1 MIILLTVQLLV
12 PFSHDKI
19 QKIYHSVTHAL
30 RLNKKSLFRRSKEVP
45 ATKRKMNTKTAHA
58 ALFEFEKI
66 PSGIK
71 GLDDITR
78 GGLPKG
84 RPSLVSGGPGCGK
97 TLFAMEFIARGI
109 TEYGDPGVFIAFEEK
124 TDDLKKNFSSMG
136 FDLDDLVNRKKLVLD
151 HITVER
157 SEIEETGEYDLEGLF
172 IRLGSMIDEIG
183 ARRVAI
189 DTLEALFSG
198 FANEAILR
206 SELRRLFLW
215 LKDRGVTAVVT
226 GERGDRTITK
236 YGLEEYVADC
246 VITLDHRVT
255 NQIATRRL
263 RIVKYRGSIH
273 GTDEYPFLISND
285 GISVLPITSMSL
297 SHIASDERISSG
309 IPRLDTMLGSNGFYR
324 GSSILV
330 SGQAGTGKTSI
341 SATFVDAACRR
352 NEKCLFFIF
361 EESESQLIR
370 NMKSIG
376 MDLEPWVKKGMLKF
390 HAVRPT
396 AYSLEMHLSMMLKLI
411 NEFKPAMLAVD
422 PISNLY
428 PIGDDIQ
435 VRSMLMRLIDYAK
448 SLQITGLFTNLSND
462 AETGMYSLEPTEL
475 HVSSLMDVWL
485 ILKNVE
491 GNGERNRI
499 FSIIKARGMAHSNQL
514 REFVL
519 SDRGIQLLDL
529 YKGTEGVLFGSARM
543 AQESREAGE
552 RIRRNEEITR
562 KKRELEDKK
571 TLMEN
576 EISLIRAKFA
586 REEDEIKVLIGQD
599 VSRRKASENVM
610 KEMAVQRKADK

>member
-1 MIILLTVQLLV
+1 VQ
-12 PFSHDKI
+12 
-19 QKIYHSVTHAL
+19 VTKSKV
-30 RLNKKSLFRRSKEVP
+30 KK
-45 ATKRKMNTKTAHA
+45 KTAPA
-58 ALFEFEKI
+58 ATFEFEKI

-109 TEYGDPGVFIAFEEK
+109 TEYGDNGVFIAFEEK
-124 TDDLKKNFSSMG
+124 TDDLKKNFKSMG
-136 FDLDDLVNRKKLVLD
+136 FDLDDLVHRKRLVLD
-151 HITVER
+151 HITVDR

-172 IRLGSMIDEIG
+172 IRLGSMIDDVG
-183 ARRVAI
+183 AKRVAI

-273 GTDEYPFLISND
+273 GTDEYPFLISSD

-297 SHIASDERISSG
+297 THTASDDRISTG
-309 IPRLDTMLGSNGFYR
+309 IPRLDTMLGVKGFYR

-376 MDLEPWVKKGMLKF
+376 INLEQWVKKGILKF

-411 NEFKPAMLAVD
+411 DEFKPDVLAVD

-448 SLQITGLFTNLSND
+448 YLQITGLFTNLSND
-462 AETGMYSLEPTEL
+462 ADTGVYSLEPTEM

-519 SDRGIQLLDL
+519 SDEGIQLLDL
-529 YKGTEGVLFGSARM
+529 YKGSEGVLFGSSRM

-552 RIRRNEEITR
+552 RLRRNEEAER
-562 KKRELEDKK
+562 KKRELDGKK
-571 TLMEN
+571 KVMEN
-576 EISLIRAKFA
+576 EIALLRAKFA
-586 REEDEIKVLIGQD
+586 REENEIKVLIGQD
-599 VSRRKASENVM
+599 VSRKKASENVM
-610 KEMAVQRKADK
+610 KEIAVQRNVDK

>member
-1 MIILLTVQLLV
+1 
-12 PFSHDKI
+12 
-19 QKIYHSVTHAL
+19 
-30 RLNKKSLFRRSKEVP
+30 
-45 ATKRKMNTKTAHA
+45 MNMKTAA
-58 ALFEFEKI
+58 AATFEFEKI

-124 TDDLKKNFSSMG
+124 IDDLKKNFKSMG
-136 FDLDDLVNRKKLVLD
+136 FDLDDLVRRKKLVLD

-172 IRLGSMIDEIG
+172 IRLGSMIDEVG
-183 ARRVAI
+183 AKRVAI

-198 FANEAILR
+198 FTNEAILR

-215 LKDRGVTAVVT
+215 LKDRDVTAVVT
-226 GERGDRTITK
+226 GERGDRSITK

-273 GTDEYPFLISND
+273 GTDEYPFLISSD

-297 SHIASDERISSG
+297 IHTASNERISTG
-309 IPRLDTMLGSNGFYR
+309 IPRLDTMLGAKGFYR

-411 NEFKPAMLAVD
+411 DEFKPTVLAVD

-462 AETGMYSLEPTEL
+462 AETGMYSLEPTEM

-519 SDRGIQLLDL
+519 SEKGIQLLDL

-552 RIRRNEEITR
+552 RIRRNEETER
-562 KKRELEDKK
+562 KKRELDGKK
-571 TLMEN
+571 RVMEN
-576 EISLIRAKFA
+576 EIGLLKAKFA

-599 VSRRKASENVM
+599 VSRKKASENVM
-610 KEMAVQRKADK
+610 EEIAVQRKVDK

>member
-1 MIILLTVQLLV
+1 
-12 PFSHDKI
+12 
-19 QKIYHSVTHAL
+19 
-30 RLNKKSLFRRSKEVP
+30 VP
-45 ATKRKMNTKTAHA
+45 ATKKRPNMKTTPA
-58 ALFEFEKI
+58 AKFEFEKI

-71 GLDDITR
+71 GLDDITS

-109 TEYGDPGVFIAFEEK
+109 TDYGDPGVFIAFEEK
-124 TDDLKKNFSSMG
+124 IDDLKKNFKSMG
-136 FDLDDLVNRKKLVLD
+136 FDLDDLVHRKKLVLD
-151 HITVER
+151 HITIER
-157 SEIEETGEYDLEGLF
+157 SEIEETGDYDLEGLF
-172 IRLGSMIDEIG
+172 IRLGSMIDEVG
-183 ARRVAI
+183 AKRVAI

-263 RIVKYRGSIH
+263 RIVKYRGSVH
-273 GTDEYPFLISND
+273 GTDEYPFLISSD

-297 SHIASDERISSG
+297 THIASDERISTG
-309 IPRLDTMLGSNGFYR
+309 IPRLDTMLGAKGFYR
-324 GSSILV
+324 GSSVLV

-341 SATFVDAACRR
+341 AATFVDAACRR

-361 EESESQLIR
+361 EESESQLLR

-376 MDLEPWVKKGMLKF
+376 IDLGPWVKKGLLTF

-411 NEFKPAMLAVD
+411 DEFNPKVLAVD

-448 SLQITGLFTNLSND
+448 SIHITGLFTNLSND
-462 AETGMYSLEPTEL
+462 AENGTYSIEPTEM

-485 ILKNVE
+485 ILKNIE
-491 GNGERNRI
+491 GNGERNRV

-514 REFVL
+514 REFIL
-519 SDRGIQLLDL
+519 SDKGIQLLDL
-529 YKGTEGVLFGSARM
+529 YQGTGGVLFGSARM

-552 RIRRNEEITR
+552 RLRRDEETRR
-562 KKRELEDKK
+562 KKRELDGKK
-571 TLMEN
+571 RVMEN
-576 EISLIRAKFA
+576 EIALLKAKFA
-586 REEDEIKVLIGQD
+586 REEDEIRVLIGQD
-599 VSRRKASENVM
+599 VSREKAAANAI
-610 KEMAVQRKADK
+610 KEIAVQRKVDKKPDDPDRQ

>member
-1 MIILLTVQLLV
+1 M
-12 PFSHDKI
+12 
-19 QKIYHSVTHAL
+19 
-30 RLNKKSLFRRSKEVP
+30 
-45 ATKRKMNTKTAHA
+45 
-58 ALFEFEKI
+58 EFEKV

-71 GLDDITR
+71 GFDDITG

-97 TLFAMEFIARGI
+97 TLFAMEFIVRGI
-109 TEYGDPGVFIAFEEK
+109 TDHHEPGVFIAFEEK
-124 TDDLKKNFSSMG
+124 IDDLKKNFRSMG
-136 FDLDDLVNRKKLVLD
+136 FDLDELVRQKKLVLD
-151 HITVER
+151 HITIDR

-172 IRLGSMIDEIG
+172 IRLGAMIDEVG
-183 ARRVAI
+183 AKRVAI

-215 LKDRGVTAVVT
+215 LKERGVTAVVT

-246 VITLDHRVT
+246 VITLDHRLM

-273 GTDEYPFLISND
+273 GTDEYPFLISSD

-297 SHIASDERISSG
+297 THKASHERISTG
-309 IPRLDTMLGSNGFYR
+309 IPRLDTMLGGKGFYR

-341 SATFVDAACRR
+341 AATFIDAACRR
-352 NEKCLFFIF
+352 GEKCLFFIF
-361 EESESQLIR
+361 EESESQLMR
-370 NMKSIG
+370 NMVSIG
-376 MDLEPWVKKGMLKF
+376 VNLEPWVKSGLLKF

-396 AYSLEMHLSMMLKLI
+396 AYSLEMHLSVMLKLI
-411 NEFKPAMLAVD
+411 GEFKPRVVAVD

-435 VRSMLMRLIDYAK
+435 VRSMLMRLIDFAK

-462 AETGMYSLEPTEL
+462 VNAGAYVIEPTEM
-475 HVSSLMDVWL
+475 HVSSLMDAWL

-491 GNGERNRI
+491 GNGERNRA
-499 FSIIKARGMAHSNQL
+499 FSVIKARGMAHSNQF

-519 SDRGIQLLDL
+519 SDKGIQLLDV
-529 YKGTEGVLFGSARM
+529 YKGSEGVLFGSARL
-543 AQESREAGE
+543 AQESRETVD
-552 RIRRNEEITR
+552 RLRKSEEIER
-562 KKRELEDKK
+562 KERELESKRR
-571 TLMEN
+571 TMEN
-576 EISLIRAKFA
+576 EIAVLKERYA
-586 REEDEIKVLIGQD
+586 REEDEMKILIGQD
-599 VSRRKASENVM
+599 ISSEKAIERTT
-610 KEMAVQRKADK
+610 KEIATQRQVDR